1 VLSAKCEPLGGL
13 IYAPEW
19 TERWEEVQLNKASLQ
34 CPFSGD
40 TMFPRRQHARQ
51 GHVVNAHFA
60 RHGEA
65 SLLDDRYIFD
75 PEIMERSNHGY
86 AMGGESWEHLLGK
99 MLARDNA
106 PTLLSISSTA
116 KGAYEHR
123 FTLPDGRWRIA
134 DVAFLYPGGFCTVIE
149 IQLAS
154 ITPEELEERT
164 HDYESIGVECHWW
177 FGKSAAIP
185 SNIHWN
191 YGRFGVSPVL
201 FKGFQRSSDSTTG
214 QKLN

>member
-19 TERWEEVQLNKASLQ
+19 TDRWEEVTQNATSLQ

-40 TMFPRRQHARQ
+40 TMSPRRQHVRK
-51 GHVVNAHFA
+51 GHNVSAHFFYY
-60 RHGEA
+60 GER
-65 SLLDDRYIFD
+65 SILDDRYIFD

-116 KGAYEHR
+116 KGVYEHR

-154 ITPEELEERT
+154 ITPEELEART
-164 HDYESIGVECHWW
+164 HDYESIGVECYWW
-177 FGKSAAIP
+177 LGKSAATTP
-185 SNIHWN
+185 NIHWN
-191 YGRFGVSPVL
+191 YERFGASPVV
-201 FKGFQRSSDSTTG
+201 FKGFQRDGNNTVM
-214 QKLN
+214 